1 MLGTE
6 MMEKSN
12 NLPAVAIKG
21 LGKKYGRHQVLSGID
36 LTVMSSETICLLG
49 PSGSGKSTL
58 LRCLNWLERPD
69 EGEIFIYD
77 TLMGYRQIADRLRPM
92 SEREL
97 AKMRTRVSMVFQ
109 HFNLWPHLTV
119 LQNVIEAPIHVQK
132 RPKDEAIAQA
142 EPILTQIGLWHKRH
156 EYPARLSGGQKQ
168 RVAIARALAM
178 RSEIILFDEPTS
190 SLDPELVTE
199 VLSAIEN
206 LALEGMTM
214 LIATHEMKFAEE
226 IADRI
231 VFLDEGKIVEISDP
245 KLFFRRPQTERAQQF
260 LERYIRD
267 YSHKP

>member
-1 MLGTE
+1 MQGTE
-6 MMEKSN
+6 TN
-12 NLPAVAIKG
+12 NQSIPAITIKG
-21 LGKKYGRHQVLSGID
+21 LGKKYGRQQVLYDIN
-36 LTVMSSETICLLG
+36 LTVMPSQTICLLG

-69 EGEIFIYD
+69 EGEILIYGAP
-77 TLMGYRQIADRLRPM
+77 LGYRRLGDRLRPM

-119 LQNVIEAPIHVQK
+119 LQNVTEAPIHVQK
-132 RPKDEAIAQA
+132 QPRDEAIAQA
-142 EPILTQIGLWHKRH
+142 EQILTKIGLWHKRH

-178 RSEIILFDEPTS
+178 GSEIVLFDEPTS

-199 VLSAIEN
+199 VLKAIEN

-231 VFLDEGKIVEISDP
+231 VFLDEGKIVKTGDP
-245 KLFFRRPQTERAQQF
+245 KLFFRRPETERAQQF
-260 LERYIRD
+260 LERYTGD
-267 YSHKP
+267 YSHKA